1 MSQEKAT
8 PPGAVGVKSKDS
20 RTPGLRSMTGYAQAV
35 ADQDGWA
42 LRLSVRSVNHRFLD
56 LHVRLPE
63 GYEAIEPKIRQII
76 RNHIRRGHV
85 DVTLRI
91 DAAGSAAVQ
100 VNHEMAEA
108 YARAA
113 QDLARKFGANALP
126 DFIAILRLPGVIAGP
141 GITKGEDLSRVHL
154 HAIACLDEALG
165 RLDEMRAAEGHALA
179 GEMRNRLSLIAE
191 HAQLIESLGERLR
204 PTFAKRLDQ
213 RLKELLGG
221 ASLDPARLA
230 QEAALLAER
239 SDISEEVARL
249 RSHLQQFEKLLSAP
263 GETGKKLDFLLQ
275 EMQREANTML
285 SKTPGVDAD
294 GLEITEIALE
304 VKAEIERLREQIQ
317 NVE

>member
-1 MSQEKAT
+1 MSQEKIGT
-8 PPGAVGVKSKDS
+8 PKTVGQRS
-20 RTPGLRSMTGYAQAV
+20 PGLRSMTGYAQAR

-63 GYEAIEPKIRQII
+63 GYEAIEPRVRQMV
-76 RNHIRRGHV
+76 RDHVRRGHV
-85 DVTLRI
+85 DVLLRI
-91 DAAGSAAVQ
+91 DPTGPAAVQ
-100 VNHEMAEA
+100 VNQELAEA

-126 DFIAILRLPGVIAGP
+126 DFISILRLPGVIAGP
-141 GITKGEDLSRVHL
+141 SITKEEDQVRIHM
-154 HAIACLDEALG
+154 HALACLDEALT
-165 RLDEMRAAEGHALA
+165 RLDEMRG
-179 GEMRNRLSLIAE
+179 RLSRLAE
-191 HAQLIESLGERLR
+191 HSALIETLAERLR
-204 PTFAKRLDQ
+204 PAFAKRLEQ
-213 RLKELLGG
+213 RLKDVLSG
-221 ASLDPARLA
+221 AGIDPARLS

-239 SDISEEVARL
+239 SDITEEVARL
-249 RSHLQQFEKLLSAP
+249 RSHLQQFEKLLGSGSEA
-263 GETGKKLDFLLQ
+263 GKKLDFLLQ

-294 GLEITEIALE
+294 GLEITEVALE

>member
-1 MSQEKAT
+1 
-8 PPGAVGVKSKDS
+8 
-20 RTPGLRSMTGYAQAV
+20 MTGYAQAL
-35 ADQDGWA
+35 AEQDGWS

-76 RNHIRRGHV
+76 RGHIRRGHV

-91 DAAGSAAVQ
+91 DPAGPAAVQ
-100 VNHEMAEA
+100 VNHELAEA

-113 QDLARKFGANALP
+113 QDLAKKFAANALP

-141 GITKGEDLSRVHL
+141 GITKGDDQARVHL
-154 HAIACLDEALG
+154 HAIACLDEAMG
-165 RLDEMRAAEGHALA
+165 KLDDMRAAEGQSLA
-179 GEMRNRLSLIAE
+179 ADMRSRLALIAQ
-191 HAQLIESLGERLR
+191 HAQLIENLAERLR
-204 PTFAKRLDQ
+204 PAFAQKLDQ

-221 ASLDPARLA
+221 SSLDPARLA

-239 SDISEEVARL
+239 SDISEELARL
-249 RSHLQQFEKLLSAP
+249 RSHLQQFEKLLSSAS
-263 GETGKKLDFLLQ
+263 ESGKKLDFLLQ

-285 SKTPGVDAD
+285 SKTPGVDAE

>member
-1 MSQEKAT
+1 MTQQKAT
-8 PPGAVGVKSKDS
+8 AGEAAGQMPSSPRS
-20 RTPGLRSMTGYAQAV
+20 PGLRSMTGYAQAR

-63 GYEAIEPKIRQII
+63 GYEAIEPLIRQ
-76 RNHIRRGHV
+76 RVREHVRRGHV
-85 DVTLRI
+85 DVTLRV
-91 DAAGSAAVQ
+91 DPAGPAAVQ
-100 VNHEMAEA
+100 VNHELAEA

-113 QDLARKFGANALP
+113 QDLARKFSANVLP
-126 DFIAILRLPGVIAGP
+126 DFISILRLPGVIAGP
-141 GITKGEDLSRVHL
+141 GIGKEEEQARVHM
-154 HAIACLDEALG
+154 HAIACLDESLA
-165 RLDEMRAAEGHALA
+165 RLDDMRAAEGLALA
-179 GEMRNRLSLIAE
+179 HEMRGRLSRLAD
-191 HAQLIESLGERLR
+191 HAGLIENLAERLR
-204 PTFAKRLDQ
+204 PAFARRLEQ
-213 RLKELLGG
+213 RLKEMLSG
-221 ASLDPARLA
+221 ASLDPARLS

-249 RSHLQQFEKLLSAP
+249 RSHLQQFEKLLGSGSEA
-263 GETGKKLDFLLQ
+263 GKKLDFLLQ

-294 GLEITEIALE
+294 GLEITEVALE

>member
-1 MSQEKAT
+1 MSKEKIGS
-8 PPGAVGVKSKDS
+8 PKSAGQRS
-20 RTPGLRSMTGYAQAV
+20 PGLRSMTGFAQAR

-63 GYEAIEPKIRQII
+63 GYEVIEPRIRQMV
-76 RNHIRRGHV
+76 REHVRRGHV

-91 DAAGSAAVQ
+91 DPAGPAAVQ
-100 VNHEMAEA
+100 VNHELAEA

-113 QDLARKFGANALP
+113 QDLARKFAANALP
-126 DFIAILRLPGVIAGP
+126 DFISILRLPGVIAGP
-141 GITKGEDLSRVHL
+141 GIGKEEEQARVHM
-154 HAIACLDEALG
+154 HAVACLDEALS
-165 RLDEMRAAEGHALA
+165 RLDEMRSAEGLALA
-179 GEMRNRLSLIAE
+179 HDMRGRLARIAE
-191 HAQLIESLGERLR
+191 HAGAIENLAEQLR
-204 PTFAKRLDQ
+204 PAFAKRLDQ
-213 RLKELLGG
+213 RLKEMLGS
-221 ASLDPARLA
+221 APMDPARLS

-249 RSHLQQFEKLLSAP
+249 RSHLQQFEKLLGSGSEA
-263 GETGKKLDFLLQ
+263 GKKLDFLLQ

-285 SKTPGVDAD
+285 SKTPGVDAE
-294 GLEITEIALE
+294 GLAITEVALE

>member
-1 MSQEKAT
+1 MSKEKIGS
-8 PPGAVGVKSKDS
+8 PKSAGQRS
-20 RTPGLRSMTGYAQAV
+20 PGLRSMTGFAQAR

-63 GYEAIEPKIRQII
+63 GYEVIEPRIRQMV
-76 RNHIRRGHV
+76 RDHVRRGHV

-91 DAAGSAAVQ
+91 DPAGPAAVQ
-100 VNHEMAEA
+100 VNHELAEA

-113 QDLARKFGANALP
+113 QDLARKFAANALP
-126 DFIAILRLPGVIAGP
+126 DFISILRLPGVIAGP
-141 GITKGEDLSRVHL
+141 GIGKEEEQARVHM
-154 HAIACLDEALG
+154 HAVACLDEALS
-165 RLDEMRAAEGHALA
+165 RLDEMRSAEGLALA
-179 GEMRNRLSLIAE
+179 HDMRGRLARIAE
-191 HAQLIESLGERLR
+191 HAGAIENLAEQLR
-204 PTFAKRLDQ
+204 PAFAKRLDQ
-213 RLKELLGG
+213 RLKEMLGS
-221 ASLDPARLA
+221 APMDPARLS

-249 RSHLQQFEKLLSAP
+249 RSHLQQFEKLLGSGSEA
-263 GETGKKLDFLLQ
+263 GKKLDFLLQ

-285 SKTPGVDAD
+285 SKTPGVDAE
-294 GLEITEIALE
+294 GLAITEVALE